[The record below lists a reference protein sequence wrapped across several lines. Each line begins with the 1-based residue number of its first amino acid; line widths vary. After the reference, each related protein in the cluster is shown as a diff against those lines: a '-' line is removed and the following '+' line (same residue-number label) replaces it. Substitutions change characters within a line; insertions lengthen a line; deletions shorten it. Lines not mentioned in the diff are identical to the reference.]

1 MDKWW
6 SGRAAQVAREDLVMF
21 INACF
26 SCTGQHEFYD
36 TGHDQRV
43 SIDFLHDYI
52 AGNYRLL
59 YARTLAAGINHFNRT
74 RIIFKLL
81 STGRRASPDH
91 RAEESALITAALHQL
106 PPQRAWHLLEE
117 LRRERVNNRRSRAIA
132 HAYLRRRPDQSFD
145 AVKYRACLRAV
156 AVHAHLPLTGELG
169 PFLFR
174 HWRQRTYQTTLFEQF
189 RQAHYSVEAVYTL
202 PFTVAEGLAA
212 KHHIPRALF
221 LERIEGQMTA
231 LEKFRLRQS
240 VARAGGTEPRVDF
253 GRLPLTRLALYLL
266 SLPGR
271 ERLDQRDIL
280 HAAMEQAAR
289 RALRAAPLR
298 LGRVAAVLDRSYSS
312 SGSREKHRRPL
323 AVALAVHYLLQSAAR
338 HFRAF
343 WTAPVDDP
351 LLVEARGQSD
361 LATPLLDAL
370 AWEPD
375 LVVIISDGFE
385 NDPPGGAAE
394 VLRVYRTKLDPTHRL
409 GIVHCNPV
417 FNSET
422 LAPQAISAY
431 VPTVGLRDAED
442 LPTVLGFARFA
453 DGSAS
458 LAELEKYLAVRA
470 KHLLGDG
477 HSLDEK
483 DAEVGESE
491 APVWSTADAMIVE
504 EDG

>member
-1 MDKWW
+1 M
-6 SGRAAQVAREDLVMF
+6 
-21 INACF
+21 
-26 SCTGQHEFYD
+26 
-36 TGHDQRV
+36 
-43 SIDFLHDYI
+43 
-52 AGNYRLL
+52 
-59 YARTLAAGINHFNRT
+59 
-74 RIIFKLL
+74 
-81 STGRRASPDH
+81 
-91 RAEESALITAALHQL
+91 
-106 PPQRAWHLLEE
+106 
-117 LRRERVNNRRSRAIA
+117 
-132 HAYLRRRPDQSFD
+132 
-145 AVKYRACLRAV
+145 KYRACLRAV

-174 HWRQRTYQTTLFEQF
+174 HWQQRAYQTSLFEQF
-189 RQAHYSVEAVYTL
+189 RQAHYSAEAVYVL

-221 LERIEGQMTA
+221 LERIEEQMTA
-231 LEKFRLRQS
+231 LEKLRLQQS
-240 VARAGGTEPRVDF
+240 AARAGGTAPRLDF
-253 GRLPLTRLALYLL
+253 GRMPLTRLALYLL

-271 ERLDQRDIL
+271 ERLDQRGML
-280 HAAMEQAAR
+280 QAAMERAAR

-298 LGRVAAVLDRSYSS
+298 LGRVAAVLDCSYSS

-323 AVALAVHYLLQSAAR
+323 AVALAAHYLLQAAAQ

-343 WTAPVDDP
+343 WTAPVADP

-385 NDPPGGAAE
+385 NDPPNGAAE
-394 VLRVYRTKLDPTHRL
+394 ILRVYRTKLDPTHRT

-422 LAPQAISAY
+422 LAPQAISVH

-442 LPTVLGFARFA
+442 LPTVLGFARLA

-458 LAELEKYLAVRA
+458 LAELEEYLAART

-477 HSLDEK
+477 HSLDK
-483 DAEVGESE
+483 QDAANRESG
-491 APVWSTADAMIVE
+491 APVWNSGDAAVG
-504 EDG
+504 EDDG